1 MNIIKKNLLKDKEEN
16 MLTTMERAF
25 VENAISLLAVE
36 DVIVNNL
43 GLEEIYDC
51 EGFFNRHQK
60 RIGAVLD
67 VLRGLFAVGFSDEEM
82 LAKFKTLHWEHD
94 KSGKER
100 LASMIKAFSED
111 PKAVDEATMEIL
123 ERILDV
129 DNDPVLSAIMRDTE
143 EEVKARSESVS
154 SEKKLQWSNGN
165 DDFDWASKLAH
176 TAMFVLSGFGF
187 ALKGFF
193 EDLDFETFKA
203 LDVMSLNKRL
213 RDEFDAELDASV
225 HFRLE
230 WMGAKN
236 HPDYN
241 NLFADKLNRLVLKL
255 CAIETVGHFDKVKAV
270 VEKEPIVSAG
280 YLIESN
286 DEFDLVVNDDVFAQ
300 ISARIESIYFTAAA
314 NALRTT
320 ERFEEA
326 YPLFTDFLEDNEEK
340 IESQGFAKE
349 FNEMLTWTLTQ
360 IAHVY
365 SSHSAFLH
373 HYNFKGEGS
382 ARDAMGTNA
391 SKKVTNFF
399 KDLTEEEK
407 QMVRCG
413 ELLGEYRVE
422 NFERGEYV
430 EQTA

>member
-143 EEVKARSESVS
+143 EE
-154 SEKKLQWSNGN
+154 
-165 DDFDWASKLAH
+165 
-176 TAMFVLSGFGF
+176 
-187 ALKGFF
+187 
-193 EDLDFETFKA
+193 
-203 LDVMSLNKRL
+203 
-213 RDEFDAELDASV
+213 
-225 HFRLE
+225 
-230 WMGAKN
+230 
-236 HPDYN
+236 
-241 NLFADKLNRLVLKL
+241 
-255 CAIETVGHFDKVKAV
+255 
-270 VEKEPIVSAG
+270 
-280 YLIESN
+280 
-286 DEFDLVVNDDVFAQ
+286 
-300 ISARIESIYFTAAA
+300 
-314 NALRTT
+314 
-320 ERFEEA
+320 
-326 YPLFTDFLEDNEEK
+326 
-340 IESQGFAKE
+340 
-349 FNEMLTWTLTQ
+349 
-360 IAHVY
+360 
-365 SSHSAFLH
+365 
-373 HYNFKGEGS
+373 
-382 ARDAMGTNA
+382 
-391 SKKVTNFF
+391 
-399 KDLTEEEK
+399 K